1 MDWII
6 NDELGVT
13 VGHVVGWAA
22 ASAMVIGGVIP
33 YVPQYI
39 EIKKTQDA
47 EGFSLYVC
55 LALLIANSLR
65 ILFWFSSRYE
75 LPLLVQSVVMN
86 VTMFLMIHLC
96 VKVKRVNANNRDHA
110 LRGDELHLPKVM
122 TDTDTGASVSTDTGG
137 SALKRVRSRHYLN
150 DLDFKYFWSWTDFQ
164 SYLDFMLVVWA
175 VGAAVTYLMLSV
187 HWFMEA
193 MGFVAVFTEAMLGA
207 PQFLRNF
214 KNKSTYGMSIHMVI
228 MWTLGDMFKTGY
240 FIVRNAPS
248 QFWICGTLQVILQF
262 APEEQPQHMHPHD
275 LHASHSEEHQLSL
288 PVTVSSS
295 GDDHLLTARAD
306 DEHFKVLDFGQCHD
320 NRAFQYHNN
329 NKMLPRPGG
338 SGKSKDDSSMAGALE
353 VVIVHSPASSKEQRL
368 IGSGQEVMSN
378 SNCCRRK
385 RNNSTQTRMEGGG
398 SCCCVIT
405 THHHHC
411 HCNHRRQQ
419 QQHQQHHHH
428 HHHHHCNYRSTK
440 RRALLHQKRHHSHQ
454 NRDTKPSS
462 NHNQMLP
469 NKSSLD
475 SSEEGMRPHPHQQ
488 AIAIEIDA
496 ATMSEDGDG
505 NNSSTAT
512 SNFPYKVA
520 SEGVKPIIMAPLRE
534 QHHHRRGSLNSN
546 TTIETDELSHDEDD
560 DDVQMGGSQQLP
572 EDEAHLTQP
581 PNTNSSSSSAKRG
594 APASAPARNECVRIK
609 RKRFMADAC
618 QGYCSS
624 CSSSCSCSSLDEDRH
639 EMTVAAECHQC
650 NSVAR
655 RASYCS
661 CPNST
666 CCCGS
671 CSQEEAEDADEDDDD
686 DDEEEADDE
695 DDDETTGQRESF
707 CTAADHTITPSQEG
721 DDMHSSTLTPLSTHR
736 SSFVD
741 QGDHTMRSDNIGGG
755 NLTDADASSLSQ
767 SAEYFSLSSTAG
779 GGGASFPIQE
789 PEAKPKPKTE
799 KQAVPTEQPSC
810 KHWNPSHP
818 HTKHKRSS
826 VSLVA
831 WPAIDVNA
839 LLQQTIR
846 KSAVLQETPVRRKGT
861 ASASVSAKAS
871 SNDSSTATL
880 TPSVVTVAKYP
891 GPGSGTGPGSGAGLV
906 STVTSLNGCGST
918 TYSTAP
924 LIGSGSSKRNSK
936 YSPLPGSE
944 VYQHDPLQQS
954 STEIIL

>member
-6 NDELGVT
+6 NDEMGLT

-96 VKVKRVNANNRDHA
+96 VKVKRVNAGNREHA

-122 TDTDTGASVSTDTGG
+122 TDTDTVSTEAGG
-137 SALKRVRSRHYLN
+137 NILKRVRSRHYLN

-175 VGAAVTYLMLSV
+175 VGAAITYLMLSV
-187 HWFMEA
+187 TWFMES

-248 QFWICGTLQVILQF
+248 QFWICGMLQVSLDIAILSQVWF
-262 APEEQPQHMHPHD
+262 YRKNSKPRDLRREQPQHMHPHD
-275 LHASHSEEHQLSL
+275 LHISHSEEHQLSL
-288 PVTVSSS
+288 PATVSSS

-329 NKMLPRPGG
+329 NKTLPRPGG
-338 SGKSKDDSSMAGALE
+338 SGKSKDDSNKTPGLE
-353 VVIVHSPASSKEQRL
+353 VVIVHSPAAAKEQRP
-368 IGSGQEVMSN
+368 IGGQDGAS
-378 SNCCRRK
+378 SCCRRK
-385 RNNSTQTRMEGGG
+385 RNNATQTRLEPG

-405 THHHHC
+405 THHHHHC
-411 HCNHRRQQ
+411 HCNQHRN
-419 QQHQQHHHH
+419 HHHH
-428 HHHHHCNYRSTK
+428 QHTQHRHCHYGSSSK
-440 RRALLHQKRHHSHQ
+440 RRALLHQKR
-454 NRDTKPSS
+454 PSS
-462 NHNQMLP
+462 GQHHKPTNHNQMLP

-475 SSEEGMRPHPHQQ
+475 SSEEGMMQHQ

-496 ATMSEDGDG
+496 GTMSEDCEE

-534 QHHHRRGSLNSN
+534 QHRHRRGSLNSN
-546 TTIETDELSHDEDD
+546 TTIETDELSHDDDDDD
-560 DDVQMGGSQQLP
+560 DDVQMGSQHLP
-572 EDEAHLTQP
+572 EDETHLTQP
-581 PNTNSSSSSAKRG
+581 AGQTNSSSSSTKRG

-609 RKRFMADAC
+609 RKRFMAEPGQD
-618 QGYCSS
+618 YCSS

-650 NSVAR
+650 LSVSR
-655 RASYCS
+655 RASICS
-661 CPNST
+661 CHNST
-666 CCCGS
+666 CCCGA
-671 CSQEEAEDADEDDDD
+671 CSQEEAEE
-686 DDEEEADDE
+686 EEEQEEADDE
-695 DDDETTGQRESF
+695 DDDEDTTGQRESF
-707 CTAADHTITPSQEG
+707 CTAADHTITPSHEG
-721 DDMHSSTLTPLSTHR
+721 DDMHSRTLTPLSTHR
-736 SSFVD
+736 SSFVN
-741 QGDHTMRSDNIGGG
+741 QDHTIRSDNAGSG

-779 GGGASFPIQE
+779 GAASFPIKE
-789 PEAKPKPKTE
+789 EKEKGV
-799 KQAVPTEQPSC
+799 KQAKREPKEQQ
-810 KHWNPSHP
+810 KEL
-818 HTKHKRSS
+818 KD

-846 KSAVLQETPVRRKGT
+846 KSAVLQETPVRRRT
-861 ASASVSAKAS
+861 STRTTE

-880 TPSVVTVAKYP
+880 TPSIVTVAKYP
-891 GPGSGTGPGSGAGLV
+891 GPGLV
-906 STVTSLNGCGST
+906 STVTSLNGCGTMKSYT
-918 TYSTAP
+918 THMHT
-924 LIGSGSSKRNSK
+924 GMSGKRGGSK
-936 YSPLPGSE
+936 YSPVPSSGS
-944 VYQHDPLQQS
+944 YQCDPLQQS